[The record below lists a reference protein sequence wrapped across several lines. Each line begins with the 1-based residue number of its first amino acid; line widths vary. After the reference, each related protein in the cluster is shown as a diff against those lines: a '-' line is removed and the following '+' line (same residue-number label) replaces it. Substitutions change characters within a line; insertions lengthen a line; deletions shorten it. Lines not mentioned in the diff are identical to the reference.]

1 MFQKMRQR
9 IADTRTLAVLC
20 EAAEKHANADGQT
33 DPGAE
38 HFMLAALDLPD
49 GTASSAFRRLGAD
62 PRQFRDAVA
71 QQYGDALE
79 TIGLK
84 AIIPP
89 SEPVMPNKG
98 LYQAKASAQALVQQL
113 AKWPRAS
120 ANERLTGAHVIAVA
134 AAGRQGVAVRAL
146 RTMGVDLEALGKAA
160 RAEISAM

>member
-1 MFQKMRQR
+1 MFQKLRQR
-9 IADTRTLAVLC
+9 MADTRTIAALC
-20 EAAEKHANADGQT
+20 EAAERHANADGQT

-84 AIIPP
+84 AVLPP
-89 SEPVMPNKG
+89 AEPVPPGTG
-98 LYQAKASAQALVQQL
+98 LYQAKASAQALVKQL
-113 AKWPRAS
+113 SEWPRAS
-120 ANERLTGAHVIAVA
+120 SKERLSGAHVIAVA
-134 AAGRQGVAVRAL
+134 ASGKQGVAVRAL
-146 RTMGVDLEALGKAA
+146 RTIGVDLEALGKAA